1 MQKIVTLSIITVFVL
16 GSAAYAAGD
25 DTTAAARGQQVL
37 AQTRAALGGEAKLK
51 AVQSLSATGSFRQVV
66 RGATPQ
72 GNMEVEGEVQLDFLA
87 PDKFKRVHT
96 TEVLNP
102 PAQIP
107 RIQGSH

>member
-1 MQKIVTLSIITVFVL
+1 MQKIVTFSIITVFVL

-37 AQTRAALGGEAKLK
+37 AQARAALGGEAKLK

-72 GNMEVEGEVQLDFLA
+72 GNMVEGEVQLDFLA
-87 PDKFKRVHT
+87 PDKFKRVQT
-96 TEVLNP
+96 TEVL
-102 PAQIP
+102 
-107 RIQGSH
+107 